1 MKAKNQLESL
11 AVCGDPDYAER
22 VVQTF
27 LTGLGWS
34 RKRRKK
40 WLRRNGLR
48 LAAQP
53 DSLEDDHWT
62 CWCGVTD
69 PYCAPVEGT
78 CAGTGML
85 TCYCGGDQCVC
96 HNHGEVEC
104 FGCADCDPHGG
115 SDADDDGD
123 ENWQDY

>member
-1 MKAKNQLESL
+1 MNSTTSL

-22 VVQTF
+22 VVQD
-27 LTGLGWS
+27 LLIMLNWS

-48 LAAQP
+48 LARQP
-53 DSLEDDHWT
+53 DWLEDDVHWT
-62 CWCGVTD
+62 CWCGEKD

-78 CAGTGML
+78 CGGTGML
-85 TCYCGGDQCVC
+85 ICYCGGDQCVC

-104 FGCADCDPHGG
+104 FGCEDCEADVETGF
-115 SDADDDGD
+115 DDGD
-123 ENWQDY
+123 DEDWL